1 MTSIAWI
8 NAPERPRSRVLV
20 VDDNI
25 DAVHSMTVLMK
36 MMGHEVEFAIN
47 GLAALDIAKAFK
59 PDVILLDI
67 GLPDFGGDKIAKQL
81 KYEPGFERTRIIAI
95 TGLPIG
101 EVRERALEAGCEAV
115 YAKPLAPTAL
125 EELLEKSPERG
136 ASRRS
141 SSLPSS

>member
-1 MTSIAWI
+1 
-8 NAPERPRSRVLV
+8 V

-25 DAVHSMTVLMK
+25 DAVHSMAVLMK

-59 PDVILLDI
+59 PDVILLDM

-95 TGLPIG
+95 TGLPLSD
-101 EVRERALEAGCEAV
+101 VRERALQAGCEAV
-115 YAKPLAPTAL
+115 YAKPLAPSAL
-125 EELLEKSPERG
+125 EELLEQ
-136 ASRRS
+136 S
-141 SSLPSS
+141 SQRAA

>member
-1 MTSIAWI
+1 MANIARI
-8 NAPERPRSRVLV
+8 NAAERPRTRVLV

-25 DAVHSMTVLMK
+25 DAVHSMAVLMK

-59 PDVILLDI
+59 PDVILLDM

-95 TGLPIG
+95 TGLPLSD
-101 EVRERALEAGCEAV
+101 VRERALQAGCEAV
-115 YAKPLAPTAL
+115 YAKPLAPSAL
-125 EELLEKSPERG
+125 EELLEQ
-136 ASRRS
+136 S
-141 SSLPSS
+141 SQRAA